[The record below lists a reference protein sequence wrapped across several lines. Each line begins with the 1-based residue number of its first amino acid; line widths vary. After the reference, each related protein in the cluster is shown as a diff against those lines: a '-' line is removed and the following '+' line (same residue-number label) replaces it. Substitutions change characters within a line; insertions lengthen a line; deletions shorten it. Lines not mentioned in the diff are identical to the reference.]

1 MIDIKS
7 SVSALTI
14 GIDATNLSTGG
25 GVTHI
30 LELIKAVDPSDHGI
44 PKVVIWGSSK
54 ILDKLPH
61 HAWLKKVAPSMLN
74 RGLLARTLWQ
84 RFALSRVARTAQ
96 CDVLFVPGG
105 SYKGNFKPVV
115 SMSQNLLPFE
125 RLELNRFGLS
135 LIWLKLNVLRYT
147 QSYSFRVSDGVIF
160 LTEYAKR
167 TVLNV
172 TGSLSGDATI
182 IAHGLS
188 PRFRMQPKMQCPIE
202 EYTETNPY
210 RLLYVSSIY
219 PYKHQWHLIEAVHTL
234 RAQGF
239 PIRLD
244 LIGPA
249 FPATLPRLEAAIEKF
264 DPDKN
269 WVFYHGP
276 VPYDTLNNFYA
287 QADLGVFASSCE
299 NLPII
304 LLELMASGLPIACSN
319 CGPMPE
325 VLGDA
330 GLYFDPESPLEI
342 AQSLSKYIN
351 SPRLRSEKA
360 SASVARCQKY
370 TWERCAKETF
380 EFLVKIGRMQ

>member
-44 PKVVIWGSSK
+44 SKVVIWGSSK

-135 LIWLKLNVLRYT
+135 
-147 QSYSFRVSDGVIF
+147 
-160 LTEYAKR
+160 
-167 TVLNV
+167 
-172 TGSLSGDATI
+172 
-182 IAHGLS
+182 
-188 PRFRMQPKMQCPIE
+188 
-202 EYTETNPY
+202 
-210 RLLYVSSIY
+210 
-219 PYKHQWHLIEAVHTL
+219 
-234 RAQGF
+234 
-239 PIRLD
+239 
-244 LIGPA
+244 
-249 FPATLPRLEAAIEKF
+249 
-264 DPDKN
+264 
-269 WVFYHGP
+269 
-276 VPYDTLNNFYA
+276 
-287 QADLGVFASSCE
+287 
-299 NLPII
+299 
-304 LLELMASGLPIACSN
+304 
-319 CGPMPE
+319 
-325 VLGDA
+325 
-330 GLYFDPESPLEI
+330 
-342 AQSLSKYIN
+342 
-351 SPRLRSEKA
+351 
-360 SASVARCQKY
+360 
-370 TWERCAKETF
+370 
-380 EFLVKIGRMQ
+380 